1 MSTFLDMALGSHV
14 YSDRAIAENG
24 ARGFSMS
31 GNVLA
36 QKIQEDLKTAV
47 RSQDKVKIS
56 TLRMILSALKNA
68 ELEER
73 EELSDET
80 ELAVVA
86 SYARRI
92 KESIEE
98 FRKAERG
105 DLVAKEQAELLIVLS
120 YLPEQMSDDDI
131 HREAERVIAEI
142 GAATPRDM
150 GRVMGEMMR
159 RFKGKVD
166 GGSVNRIVSDL
177 LKKS

>member
-1 MSTFLDMALGSHV
+1 MA
-14 YSDRAIAENG
+14 
-24 ARGFSMS
+24 
-31 GNVLA
+31 GNIIA

-47 RSQDKVKIS
+47 RAQDKPRIS
-56 TLRMILSALKNA
+56 ALRMVLNALKNT

-73 EELSDET
+73 EELSDEK
-80 ELAVVA
+80 ELAVIA

-98 FRKAERG
+98 FGKAGRE
-105 DLVAKEQAELLIVLS
+105 DLVAKENGELAIVLS

-131 HREAERVIAEI
+131 RREAARIIADI

-150 GRVMGEMMR
+150 GRVMGEMMK

-166 GGSVNRIVSDL
+166 GAAVNRIVSEL
-177 LKKS
+177 LGKA

>member
-1 MSTFLDMALGSHV
+1 
-14 YSDRAIAENG
+14 
-24 ARGFSMS
+24 MS
-31 GNVLA
+31 GNVIA
-36 QKIQEDLKTAV
+36 HKIQEDLKNAV
-47 RSQDKVKIS
+47 KAQDKMKVS

-73 EELSDET
+73 EELSDEK

-92 KESIEE
+92 KESIVE
-98 FRKAERG
+98 FRKASRE
-105 DLVAKEQAELLIVLS
+105 DLVMKEQGELAIVLS

-131 HREAERVIAEI
+131 RREASRVIAET

-150 GRVMGEMMR
+150 GRVMGEMLK

-166 GGSVNRIVSDL
+166 GAAVNRIVSEL
-177 LKKS
+177 LQKARG

>member
-1 MSTFLDMALGSHV
+1 MP
-14 YSDRAIAENG
+14 
-24 ARGFSMS
+24 
-31 GNVLA
+31 GNILA

-47 RSQDKVKIS
+47 KSRDKVKIS

-98 FRKAERG
+98 FKKAQRG
-105 DLVAKEQAELLIVLS
+105 DLVAKEQAELTIVLS
-120 YLPEQMSDDDI
+120 YLPEQLSDEDI
-131 HREAERVIAEI
+131 RREAARVIAEI

-150 GRVMGEMMR
+150 GRVMGEMMK

-166 GGSVNRIVSDL
+166 GGSVNRAVSDL
-177 LKKS
+177 LRKP